1 MNNYLY
7 INQNKLLNI
16 FIFLFFILS
25 FMLCLLV
32 LYKNKKHKDRHK
44 VIRELK
50 KIEQLTEK
58 ENSKI
63 KSTPINKILQN
74 S

>member
-7 INQNKLLNI
+7 INQNNLINI
-16 FIFLFFILS
+16 FIFLFFILLLI
-25 FMLCLLV
+25 LCLLV
-32 LYKNKKHKDRHK
+32 LYKNKKHKDKNK
-44 VIRELK
+44 VIRELI
-50 KIEQLTEK
+50 KIEKLTEK

-63 KSTPINKILQN
+63 KSTPIDKILKQ

>member
-7 INQNKLLNI
+7 IKDETLLNI
-16 FIFLFFILS
+16 LVFLFFIFS
-25 FMLCLLV
+25 IMLCLLV
-32 LYKNKKHKDRHK
+32 LYKNKKKKDNKK
-44 VIRELK
+44 VINELK
-50 KIEQLTEK
+50 KIQELTRK

-63 KSTPINKILQN
+63 KSTPIEKIIT

>member
-7 INQNKLLNI
+7 IKDETLLNI
-16 FIFLFFILS
+16 LVFLFFIFS
-25 FMLCLLV
+25 IMLCLLV
-32 LYKNKKHKDRHK
+32 LYKNKKKKDNKK
-44 VIRELK
+44 VINELK
-50 KIEQLTEK
+50 KIQELTRK

-63 KSTPINKILQN
+63 KSTLIEKIIT

>member
-7 INQNKLLNI
+7 IKDETLLNI
-16 FIFLFFILS
+16 LVFLFFIFS
-25 FMLCLLV
+25 IMLCLLV
-32 LYKNKKHKDRHK
+32 LYKNKKKKDNKK
-44 VIRELK
+44 VINELK
-50 KIEQLTEK
+50 KIQELTRK

-63 KSTPINKILQN
+63 KSTSIEKIIT

>member
-32 LYKNKKHKDRHK
+32 LYKNKKHKDRYK
-44 VIRELK
+44 VIKELQ
-50 KIEQLTEK
+50 KIEKLTEK

>member
-7 INQNKLLNI
+7 INQNNLLNI
-16 FIFLFFILS
+16 FIFLFFIVS
-25 FMLCLLV
+25 FMLFLLV
-32 LYKNKKHKDRHK
+32 LYKNKKHKDKNK

-50 KIEQLTEK
+50 KIEKLTEK

-63 KSTPINKILQN
+63 KSTPINKILQK